1 MLEEHTDEEAE
12 MTDHM
17 TPDTAREL
25 LATAEDAADRGAA
38 ASRGAWIGAATSVAI
53 GLLLAGF
60 LLASVFLFPTADG
73 PTAALIVGVYAVG
86 IVLATT
92 VYNLGRKLTPAGWIR
107 RYSIGLASSMG
118 VFAIALALSF
128 LVDERSL
135 WLWVPLAVLT
145 AAPLAVLGSIRGNR

>member
-1 MLEEHTDEEAE
+1 MLLGHTDQEAE

-25 LATAEDAADRGAA
+25 LATAEDAADRGSA
-38 ASRGAWIGAATSVAI
+38 ASRESWIGAATSIAI
-53 GLLLAGF
+53 AVLLAGF
-60 LLASVFLFPTADG
+60 LLASVLVFPTADG
-73 PTAALIVGVYAVG
+73 LTAALIIGVYAVG

-92 VYNLGRKLTPAGWIR
+92 VYNVGRKLTPAGWMR

-145 AAPLAVLGSIRGNR
+145 AAPLAILGSIRGTR